1 MAEDEQKHKGRLA
14 AAVLAG
20 SALTF
25 SSFAIG
31 VPAAMADTTDGQQ
44 VEETPAPEPEES
56 DATPTATAA
65 ASETPA
71 DSDDDE
77 ADDEDPEEDEK
88 DDADDESASQD
99 SDSDEGVPED
109 ESASPLADGDD
120 DSVAPGEQSL
130 TADREQINLED
141 FIQDSSTDEDSG
153 VNFTAEGFEP
163 NSSVTYEVVSPGNVE
178 GTDGTALTDEN
189 GTAQFYIFGYES
201 ASEPEVYLG
210 EYTVTVSGES
220 LDGETL
226 ETDPVSFT
234 VVDEGGDDPE
244 EPADPSEPIEI
255 SLSVNEGQ
263 AGDSVNVTG
272 ANFAAEEDVEVLL
285 QDVSD
290 EMAPVELATAIA
302 DADGN
307 IDQDVTIPEGTA
319 DGDYNIVAVN
329 TDGDDTAE
337 SFTVKSDN
345 EDGEDDGAE
354 QDAPRIEMASDEVY
368 QGESLD
374 VQLSN
379 LTSKGK
385 ITVKWNPTETMTAES
400 DGTLAAELPI
410 ADDAD
415 TGVQEI
421 TVTDETTGLF
431 TTMKYTVL
439 EADDQV
445 TEPALIIDP
454 EEITLDDFVGEPD
467 DGAGVAHTVE
477 GIEAGTEISYV
488 VSGPEGVNDFEQTAD
503 VDDDGLVEFIIAG
516 YDVSDPSVYLG
527 DYTTVVTYEDENGEN
542 EELSGNFS
550 VVTEDGET
558 PGDDNTPGDSDNA
571 DDSDDPVDMNG
582 EDLATTGANTA
593 QLGWL
598 AGGLLALGV
607 AFFAHANRARLFGRK
622 H

>member
-31 VPAAMADTTDGQQ
+31 VPAALADTTDGQQ

-65 ASETPA
+65 ASETPD

-120 DSVAPGEQSL
+120 DSVVPGEQSL
-130 TADREQINLED
+130 TADRQQINLED
-141 FIQDSSTDEDSG
+141 FLDDPELEENQG
-153 VNFTAEGFEP
+153 VNFTATGFEP
-163 NSSVTYEVVSPGNVE
+163 FSTVTYEVVSLGE
-178 GTDGTALTDEN
+178 IDGLSQTAPADEN
-189 GTAQFYIFGYES
+189 GTARFYIFGFDW
-201 ASEPEVYLG
+201 ASDPEAYLG
-210 EYTVTVSGES
+210 EYSVTVSGQTEG
-220 LDGETL
+220 GETL
-226 ETDPVSFT
+226 EAGPVSFT
-234 VVDEGGDDPE
+234 VVDEGGDAPE
-244 EPADPSEPIEI
+244 EPEDPSEAAQI
-255 SLSVNEGQ
+255 SLDVYEGPP
-263 AGDSVNVTG
+263 GSSVNVTG
-272 ANFAAEEDVEVLL
+272 ANFDAAEEIVLLL
-285 QDVSD
+285 QDVSGD
-290 EMAPVELATAIA
+290 GDAVELATVTA
-302 DADGN
+302 DDDGE
-307 IDQDVTIPEGTA
+307 IDETVTIPEGTA
-319 DGDYNIVAVN
+319 DGDYNIVAV
-329 TDGDDTAE
+329 DAAGGELAE

-345 EDGEDDGAE
+345 DDDDGAE
-354 QDAPRIEMASDEVY
+354 EHAPQIELTSTEVY

-374 VQLSN
+374 ARFSN
-379 LTSKGK
+379 LTPDGEF
-385 ITVKWNPTETMTAES
+385 TVEWNPTETMTADS
-400 DGTLAAELPI
+400 DGSLNTELAI
-410 ADDAD
+410 ADDAE

-421 TVTDETTGLF
+421 TVTDLTTGVSN
-431 TTMKYTVL
+431 TREYTVL
-439 EADDQV
+439 ETADQV
-445 TEPALIIDP
+445 TEPALMIDP

-467 DGAGVAHTVE
+467 EGAGVAHTVE

-503 VDDDGLVEFIIAG
+503 VDDEGLVEFVIAG

-527 DYTTVVTYEDENGEN
+527 DYTTVVTYEDENGAN

-558 PGDDNTPGDSDNA
+558 PGDDNTPGDSDTA
-571 DDSDDPVDMNG
+571 DNSDDPVDMNG